1 MVLDDEI
8 AASVRRLCRGFAADE
23 DALAV
28 EVIARV
34 MDGSRNF
41 LDQRH
46 TVRYLRAGE
55 VLMTRL
61 ADRRAWA
68 EWDAEG
74 REGLADR
81 AQAEAERLLAE
92 HEVPPLAEDQERAL
106 DEIMQQAEAELLPG

>member
-1 MVLDDEI
+1 
-8 AASVRRLCRGFAADE
+8 
-23 DALAV
+23 
-28 EVIARV
+28 

-61 ADRRAWA
+61 ADRRAWP

-81 AQAEAERLLAE
+81 AEAEAERLLAE
-92 HEVPPLAEDQERAL
+92 HEVPPLTEDQERAL
-106 DEIMQQAEAELLPG
+106 DEIMKQAEAELLPS